1 MEVWKFLQIGDLASE
16 VFQFSAEPSFLVAGS
31 GISAMLSRSKRVLHG
46 PLIPEHPSGPVLFLY
61 ITRGIRSLTGFFYFE
76 IGQYGNEGQNN

>member
-1 MEVWKFLQIGDLASE
+1 MKVRKQALARTDI
-16 VFQFSAEPSFLVAGS
+16 VVAGRAV
-31 GISAMLSRSKRVLHG
+31 SAMLGRSKRVLHG